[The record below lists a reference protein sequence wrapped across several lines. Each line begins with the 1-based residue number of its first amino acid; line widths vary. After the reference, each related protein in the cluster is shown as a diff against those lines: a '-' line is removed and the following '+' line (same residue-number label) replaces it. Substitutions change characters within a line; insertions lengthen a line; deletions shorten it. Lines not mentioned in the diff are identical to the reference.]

1 MVLIDERISKKVT
14 NVVTA
19 IEKDLKQLDNRDL
32 VFAALAKVL
41 DIHFH
46 ALEDETIRENVL
58 NQSKL
63 TEEAS

>member
-1 MVLIDERISKKVT
+1 
-14 NVVTA
+14 
-19 IEKDLKQLDNRDL
+19 
-32 VFAALAKVL
+32 VL

-46 ALEDETIRENVL
+46 ALEDETIKENVL